1 MWVSAVLV
9 VALGIAFL
17 LGLALVAFWA
27 GPAMAVVVVALA
39 GFALLYGAVLA
50 YGGGKGRL
58 PTGRRKVPAL
68 RTR

>member
-27 GPAMAVVVVALA
+27 GPAMAVVVALA

-50 YGGGKGRL
+50 YGDGKGQL